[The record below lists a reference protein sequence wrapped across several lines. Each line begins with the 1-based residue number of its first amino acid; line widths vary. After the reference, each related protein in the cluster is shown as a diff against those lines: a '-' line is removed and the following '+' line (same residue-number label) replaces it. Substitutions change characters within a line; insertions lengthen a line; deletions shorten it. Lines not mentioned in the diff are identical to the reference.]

1 MKKLIYS
8 VAIMMFVS
16 SLFSISGDKILKN
29 IKEKIGTIKTFEAD
43 FTQVQIWELAEEENK
58 VSGKL
63 YMKDIDIF
71 RVELDNDY
79 IFSDGKTV
87 WRYSSE
93 NDQVLI
99 ENIKDNDNTI
109 LPGQLI
115 FEFTDIYELKDFFE
129 KKEEKKKFYVL
140 NLVSPEG
147 EERFINKLKV
157 EVNEEFIPVKIEC
170 FDLDDNKTTYFL
182 SNSLINQEIKP
193 EKFLFT
199 KPEEAEVIELRKGK

>member
-1 MKKLIYS
+1 MRKMIYLLTI
-8 VAIMMFVS
+8 IMLFS
-16 SLFSISGDKILKN
+16 NLFSISGDKILSG
-29 IKEKIGTIKTFEAD
+29 IKEKIGSIKTFEAD
-43 FTQVQIWELAEEENK
+43 FTQVQIWELAEEESK

-71 RVELDNDY
+71 RVELDKDY

-87 WRYSSE
+87 WRFSSE

-129 KKEEKKKFYVL
+129 KEEGKKKFYVL

-147 EERFINKLKV
+147 NERFINKLRVKV
-157 EVNEEFIPVKIEC
+157 SEEFIPTEIEC

-182 SNSLINQEIKP
+182 SNMMLNKDISPDKFKFIKP
-193 EKFLFT
+193 DK
-199 KPEEAEVIELRKGK
+199 AEIIDLRKK

>member
-1 MKKLIYS
+1 MKRLVYLFMITTLFS
-8 VAIMMFVS
+8 N
-16 SLFSISGDKILKN
+16 LFSISGERILSE
-29 IKEKIGTIKTFEAD
+29 IKEKISTIKTFEAD
-43 FTQVQIWELAEEENK
+43 FTQVQIWELAEEESK

-63 YMKDIDIF
+63 YMKDTDIF
-71 RVELDNDY
+71 RVELDKDY

-87 WRYSSE
+87 WRFSSE

-129 KKEEKKKFYVL
+129 KEEEKNKFYVL

-147 EERFINKLKV
+147 NERFINKLKV
-157 EVNEEFIPVKIEC
+157 KVNEKFIPVEIQC

-182 SNSLINQEIKP
+182 TNMLIDKEISPDKFKFKKP
-193 EKFLFT
+193 EK
-199 KPEEAEVIELRKGK
+199 AEIIDLRKK

>member
-1 MKKLIYS
+1 MKKIIYIIT
-8 VAIMMFVS
+8 IMIFVS
-16 SLFSISGDKILKN
+16 SLFSISGDKILSG
-29 IKEKIGTIKTFEAD
+29 IKEKIGSIKTFEAD
-43 FTQVQIWELAEEENK
+43 FTQVQIWELADEESK

-71 RVELDNDY
+71 RVELDGSY

-87 WRYSSE
+87 WRFSSE
-93 NDQVLI
+93 NEQVLI

-129 KKEEKKKFYVL
+129 KKEGEKKFYIL

-147 EERFINKLKV
+147 NERFINKLKV
-157 EVNEEFIPVKIEC
+157 KVNEEFVPVEIAS

-182 SNSLINQEIKP
+182 SNLMINKEIP
-193 EKFLFT
+193 AEKFIFT
-199 KPEEAEVIELRKGK
+199 KPDNVEIIDLRKK

>member
-1 MKKLIYS
+1 MKKVLYIFAVLIFIS
-8 VAIMMFVS
+8 TSFA
-16 SLFSISGDKILKN
+16 ISGDKILSN
-29 IKEKIGTIKTFEAD
+29 IKEKIKSIKTFEAD

-71 RVELDNDY
+71 RVELGDDY

-87 WRYSSE
+87 WRFSSE

-99 ENIKDNDNTI
+99 EDMKEDDNTI

-129 KKEEKKKFYVL
+129 KKEGEKKFYVL
-140 NLVSPEG
+140 NLISPEG
-147 EERFINKLKV
+147 KERFINKLKV
-157 EVNEEFIPVKIEC
+157 KVNEKFIPIEIESY
-170 FDLDDNKTTYFL
+170 DLDDNKTTYLL
-182 SNSLINQEIKP
+182 SNMKINEKIP
-193 EKFLFT
+193 DSKFLFT
-199 KPEEAEVIELRKGK
+199 KPEKVEIIDLRKK

>member
-1 MKKLIYS
+1 MKKIIY
-8 VAIMMFVS
+8 IITILMLTS
-16 SLFSISGDKILKN
+16 SLFSISGDKILSG
-29 IKEKIGTIKTFEAD
+29 IKEKIGSIKTFEAD
-43 FTQVQIWELAEEENK
+43 FTQVQIWELAEEESK

-63 YMKDIDIF
+63 YMKDIDVF

-93 NDQVLI
+93 NAQVLI
-99 ENIKDNDNTI
+99 EDIKENDNTI

-115 FEFTDIYELKDFFE
+115 FEFTDIYEMKDFFE
-129 KKEEKKKFYVL
+129 KKEGEKKFYIL

-147 EERFINKLKV
+147 NERFINKLKV
-157 EVNEEFIPVKIEC
+157 KVNEEFIPVEIVC
-170 FDLDDNKTTYFL
+170 FDLDDNKTTYLL
-182 SNSLINQEIKP
+182 SNSLINQEIVP

-199 KPEEAEVIELRKGK
+199 KPEKAEIIDLRKK

>member
-1 MKKLIYS
+1 MKKIIYTI
-8 VAIMMFVS
+8 AIMALFS
-16 SLFSISGDKILKN
+16 SLFSISGDDILSG
-29 IKEKIGTIKTFEAD
+29 IKTKIGSIKTFEAD
-43 FTQVQIWELAEEENK
+43 FTQVQIWELAEEESK

-71 RVELDNDY
+71 RVELDNDF

-93 NDQVLI
+93 NAQVLI

-115 FEFTDIYELKDFFE
+115 FEFTDIYEMKDFFE
-129 KKEEKKKFYVL
+129 KMEGEKKFYVL
-140 NLVSPEG
+140 NFVSPEG
-147 EERFINKLKV
+147 NERFINKLKV
-157 EVNEEFIPVKIEC
+157 KVNEEFIPVEIAC
-170 FDLDDNKTTYFL
+170 FDLDDNKTTYYL
-182 SNSLINQEIKP
+182 SNSLINQEIAP

-199 KPEEAEVIELRKGK
+199 KPDKVEIIDLRKK